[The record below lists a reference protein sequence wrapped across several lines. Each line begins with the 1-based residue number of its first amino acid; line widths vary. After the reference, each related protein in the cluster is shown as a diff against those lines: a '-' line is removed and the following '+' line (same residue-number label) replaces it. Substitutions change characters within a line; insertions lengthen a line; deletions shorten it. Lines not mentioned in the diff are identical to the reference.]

1 MNILAQAE
9 GRQVGFD
16 RNRTITQLCEP
27 LDPWKGTEERD
38 RSPVTW
44 IHTGREVEGLD
55 PSRRDIE
62 QAKRR
67 WDLKK
72 KSHIHSGSPQS
83 SADQKDILQSSLT
96 VLSELSPDC

>member
-1 MNILAQAE
+1 MNILAQDE
-9 GRQVGFD
+9 GPQVGFD
-16 RNRTITQLCEP
+16 RNRTVTQLCEP

-44 IHTGREVEGLD
+44 IHTGREVKGLD

-72 KSHIHSGSPQS
+72 KKPHTQWLAPELCRPEGHSS
-83 SADQKDILQSSLT
+83 
-96 VLSELSPDC
+96 V